1 MSEKKISTIKNLKFL
16 LIWFGAVSI
25 ILVIAGTVFAFWGF
39 GFFPSSIL
47 PRQSLLNWESS
58 IYGALMIGW
67 GTTLFL
73 LGRLAFKRND
83 IELMKIMFYGLA
95 VWLIIEAIFSAYL
108 RVYFNVGVDAAVLL
122 LFGIPLV
129 LSIRHLK
136 KVEKSRTI

>member
-1 MSEKKISTIKNLKFL
+1 MSEKKIPTSKNLKFF
-16 LIWFGAVSI
+16 LIWFGVVSLI
-25 ILVIAGTVFAFWGF
+25 MVIVGVVFSVWGF

-47 PRQSLLNWESS
+47 PRQSLLTWESS

-83 IELMKIMFYGLA
+83 VELMKIMFYGLMI
-95 VWLIIEAIFSAYL
+95 WLIIEAIFSAYL
-108 RVYFNVGVDAAVLL
+108 GVYFNIGVDVVVLL
-122 LFGIPLV
+122 LFGFPLG

-136 KVEKSRTI
+136 KS